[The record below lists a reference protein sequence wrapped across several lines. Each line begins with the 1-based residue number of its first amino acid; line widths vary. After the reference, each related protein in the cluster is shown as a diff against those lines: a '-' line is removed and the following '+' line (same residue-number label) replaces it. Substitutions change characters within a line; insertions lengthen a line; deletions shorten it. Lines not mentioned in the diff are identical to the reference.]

1 MAKTDAEKQ
10 EYSALERFLYIIL
23 LPVLFALVLLGVLLT
38 LFDYDVK
45 GALTNIGRNIPVVKS
60 FVPEDDPEP
69 TFVNPVNAALA
80 QDERLAELE
89 AELAGK
95 TAEIARLQSDLAAR
109 EQAYASLEDNVEQ
122 LVLGREQEEEDRQ
135 AYRAR
140 LKSLANMYA
149 GMSARK
155 AASILEQMTLPEM
168 VLILYEMSADE
179 RGDILARMDPE
190 TAAAASL
197 QLKDLSE
204 ASWAEFERRAS
215 DAGANTGVEPA
226 SRLTAA
232 QLADTFAAMEPASA
246 AKILLELKKQNST
259 RAIDVLVAMT
269 EQARSRVLAAIAET
283 SPADAAA
290 IADQLGGR

>member
-45 GALTNIGRNIPVVKS
+45 GALANIGRNIPVVKS
-60 FVPEDDPEP
+60 FIPDNEPEQP
-69 TFVNPVNAALA
+69 FVNPVNAALA
-80 QDERLAELE
+80 QDERLTELE
-89 AELAGK
+89 SELAEK

-122 LVLGREQEEEDRQ
+122 LVLGREREEEDRQ

-168 VLILYEMSADE
+168 VLILYEMGADE
-179 RGDILARMDPE
+179 RGNILARMEPE

-204 ASWAEFERRAS
+204 DNWAEFERRAG
-215 DAGANTGVEPA
+215 DAGTDSGADSA
-226 SRLTAA
+226 SRLTIA
-232 QLADTFAAMEPASA
+232 QLADTFAAMEPESA
-246 AKILLELKKQNST
+246 AKILLELRKQNST
-259 RAIDVLVAMT
+259 KAIDVLAAMT
-269 EQARSRVLAAIAET
+269 EQARSRVLAGIAET

-290 IADQLGGR
+290 FADQLGGR